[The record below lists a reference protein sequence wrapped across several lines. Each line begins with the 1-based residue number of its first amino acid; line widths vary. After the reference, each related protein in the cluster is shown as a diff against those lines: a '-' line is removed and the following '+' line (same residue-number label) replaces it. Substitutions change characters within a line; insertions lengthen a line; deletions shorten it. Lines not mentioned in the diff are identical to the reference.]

1 MWAFLSCLGTNL
13 FVSQD
18 LFYPFFLPGK
28 FSLLLASI
36 PVPVCTLAYAQV
48 CQSVLTLICSLSLSP
63 TLPPFPPP
71 SLTFPSLLP
80 FPACQCIASN
90 EFFILDLICFH
101 PHCSIFAY
109 FVPVISLNLTFLR
122 MISSSSY
129 LPIFSALPL
138 PSVWLAS
145 DTPFFVSPLTV
156 DENYIELAWF
166 EKKGI

>member
-1 MWAFLSCLGTNL
+1 MIFSRLEVQCSLVLFASGTPLGSLCRRYVGLLVL
-13 FVSQD
+13 FRDKFILSQD

-36 PVPVCTLAYAQV
+36 PAPVCTLAYAQV

-109 FVPVISLNLTFLR
+109 FVPLISLNLTFLR

-138 PSVWLAS
+138 PSV
-145 DTPFFVSPLTV
+145 
-156 DENYIELAWF
+156 
-166 EKKGI
+166 